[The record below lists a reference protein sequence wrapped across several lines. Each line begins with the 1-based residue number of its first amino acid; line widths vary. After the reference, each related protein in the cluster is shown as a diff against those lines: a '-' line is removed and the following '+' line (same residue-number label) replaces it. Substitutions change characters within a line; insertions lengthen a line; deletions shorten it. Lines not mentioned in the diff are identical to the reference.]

1 MIGARLLH
9 RLKTERRGATI
20 VEFALIVPILIATL
34 MATLELGYQGYITAM
49 VQGAMTK
56 AARKAT
62 VGDQTVDTIKGLIID
77 EVGQI
82 VDKKFITV
90 DAKSYYNFSNV
101 GKPEKIIQDI
111 DPKGVYNKG
120 DCYEDANNNGQ
131 YDYSVASN
139 NIGNA
144 DDIVN
149 YTVTVNYPNLTP
161 VAGLMGWLAT
171 RNVRA
176 TIAIRNQPFGSRA
189 APTVR
194 CD

>member
-90 DAKSYYNFSNV
+90 
-101 GKPEKIIQDI
+101 
-111 DPKGVYNKG
+111 
-120 DCYEDANNNGQ
+120 
-131 YDYSVASN
+131 
-139 NIGNA
+139 
-144 DDIVN
+144 
-149 YTVTVNYPNLTP
+149 
-161 VAGLMGWLAT
+161 
-171 RNVRA
+171 
-176 TIAIRNQPFGSRA
+176 
-189 APTVR
+189 
-194 CD
+194 